1 MKRGIIVNT
10 LMVTSLTA
18 ANAWAGER
26 KDADITCKPTDTKL
40 VYNCMISLTGKKTG
54 MPIEGAEF
62 MVGAE
67 MPSMAGAHNVKP
79 VHAKPQDTP
88 GMYSA
93 SVRLEMFGEW
103 AITLHLKRPNR
114 DRVVKKLRF
123 ESEESHAEHKHSS
136 SMDDTANG
144 QMKKMDLSKD

>member
-1 MKRGIIVNT
+1 MKRGFIVIVLII
-10 LMVTSLTA
+10 TSLIS

-26 KDADITCKPTDTKL
+26 KDADITCKSTDTKL
-40 VYNCMISLTGKKTG
+40 VYICMISLTGKKTG
-54 MPIEGAEF
+54 MPIEGAVF

-88 GMYSA
+88 GLYSA

-103 AITLHLKRPNR
+103 AMTLHFKRPDR
-114 DRVVKKLRF
+114 DRVIKKLRF
-123 ESEESHAEHKHSS
+123 ESEESHAEQKHSFS
-136 SMDDTANG
+136 VDDTAND
-144 QMKKMDLSKD
+144 QMKKMNLSKD